1 MRKTRLPPLGALR
14 AFHAV
19 AGCRSFK
26 LAAEALG
33 VSATAVSHQIKLLES
48 VLECRVCERSAQG
61 VSLTEIGEILYAGTQ
76 RAFAALEQS
85 VAQITRARQPPA
97 LTVTTTSNFLTHWL
111 VPRGGFQG
119 GISRHRS
126 APAYQRRAGR
136 SQPAHRGRRH
146 PLPRNAGKRSALH
159 PAA

>member
-26 LAAEALG
+26 HAAEALG

-61 VSLTEIGEILYAGTQ
+61 VSLTETGELLYAGTQ
-76 RAFAALEQS
+76 RALVRVQSEEPYLEKPAQGNLSGLFAVGRIIIGDPL
-85 VAQITRARQPPA
+85 
-97 LTVTTTSNFLTHWL
+97 N
-111 VPRGGFQG
+111 
-119 GISRHRS
+119 SRYPKPFS
-126 APAYQRRAGR
+126 
-136 SQPAHRGRRH
+136 H
-146 PLPRNAGKRSALH
+146 PLNG
-159 PAA
+159 

>member
-26 LAAEALG
+26 HAAEALG

-61 VSLTEIGEILYAGTQ
+61 VSLTETGELLYAGTQ
-76 RAFAALEQS
+76 RAFAAPGSSPVRGAIFREARS
-85 VAQITRARQPPA
+85 GKPERAFCCWADHNR
-97 LTVTTTSNFLTHWL
+97 
-111 VPRGGFQG
+111 
-119 GISRHRS
+119 
-126 APAYQRRAGR
+126 
-136 SQPAHRGRRH
+136 
-146 PLPRNAGKRSALH
+146 
-159 PAA
+159 

>member
-61 VSLTEIGEILYAGTQ
+61 VSLTEIGEILYAGT
-76 RAFAALEQS
+76 
-85 VAQITRARQPPA
+85 
-97 LTVTTTSNFLTHWL
+97 
-111 VPRGGFQG
+111 
-119 GISRHRS
+119 S
-126 APAYQRRAGR
+126 APSPRWSSPSPKSPAPGSRRR
-136 SQPAHRGRRH
+136 
-146 PLPRNAGKRSALH
+146 
-159 PAA
+159 